1 MRKIAM
7 ALIFVAIVHAG
18 GAARAD
24 CKDEVRELR
33 QEINND
39 RDKYT
44 QKARTKAQKELAAA
58 QAQIASPL
66 KCREHLHKA
75 RRDLSEGKD

>member
-1 MRKIAM
+1 MRKIAIS
-7 ALIFVAIVHAG
+7 LLLVVVILPG

-33 QEINND
+33 QEINDD
-39 RDKYT
+39 RNKYT
-44 QKARTKAQKELAAA
+44 QKARAEAQKELVAA
-58 QAQIASPL
+58 QAQIASPV

-75 RRDLSEGKD
+75 RRALRGGKD